1 MDLLWHIKLGEML
14 GDLTVA
20 IFLMLLAASFA
31 VVSLMVLLPLID
43 LAFEKRPVIWP
54 HNDLIAQDESWRAG
68 RPCLLLRS
76 NFLLQLMSGLP
87 HAQRRHLTLVHDR
100 DQFPDS
106 RHRTPLINKRANTQT
121 DTSLIVPDKRAL
133 PNQTSTPKNA
143 A

>member
-54 HNDLIAQDESWRAG
+54 S
-68 RPCLLLRS
+68 LR
-76 NFLLQLMSGLP
+76 MSLGG
-87 HAQRRHLTLVHDR
+87 QGDVG
-100 DQFPDS
+100 S
-106 RHRTPLINKRANTQT
+106 C
-121 DTSLIVPDKRAL
+121 
-133 PNQTSTPKNA
+133 
-143 A
+143 